1 MNLFE
6 LFVKIGV
13 DDQASNKIGNLSSKL
28 GNGLKTAA
36 KVGTAAIGVASAAIV
51 GLTKKSIES
60 YAEYEQLVGGAELMF
75 GKAYDT
81 VAKNAQDA
89 YKTVQMS
96 QNEYLQQVNGFATGL
111 KTALGG
117 NEQAA
122 ADLSHKII
130 QAEADIIAAT
140 GNSAENIQNAF
151 NGIMKSNFTMLDNLQ
166 IGITPTKEGF
176 QEVID
181 KVNEW
186 NTANGEATQYQMG
199 NLADMQSALVDYID
213 MVGMSGY
220 AQAEASKTIQGSLA
234 SMKGAWSNL
243 LTGMA
248 DDNANFGLLV
258 NNLVDSV
265 GTVAENILPRVQVAL
280 NGVGDLI
287 DKLFPV
293 IIEKVPSIIE
303 ETLPKLLTTG
313 AHMLTSIVDGLLSAV
328 PKLTDTSSGLIG
340 QILQIF
346 SDNFPEIMASGVML
360 VEKLLSG
367 IAENIDLIVNTIV
380 SVIETITET
389 LTDPWAM
396 EKILAAALNLI
407 VKLAYGLTEAIPQLV
422 DAVFNVIDSLI
433 VFLLDPE
440 NLAKIINAALN
451 IVIAL
456 AGGLIASIPRWLT
469 AVGQLIKKLIDNFKE
484 TDWGQVGKDLIA
496 NLLDGLKKAWES
508 IKTWFTNAWN
518 SLFGNKSVDISANV
532 SGGDVDGSHAGGL
545 DYVPFD
551 GYVAE
556 LHKGEQVLTAEEARD
571 YKRGG
576 KVVNVVQNIYSQAK
590 TAADLI
596 QEARYQQERAV
607 LFGV

>member
-1 MNLFE
+1 
-6 LFVKIGV
+6 
-13 DDQASNKIGNLSSKL
+13 
-28 GNGLKTAA
+28 
-36 KVGTAAIGVASAAIV
+36 
-51 GLTKKSIES
+51 
-60 YAEYEQLVGGAELMF
+60 
-75 GKAYDT
+75 
-81 VAKNAQDA
+81 
-89 YKTVQMS
+89 
-96 QNEYLQQVNGFATGL
+96 
-111 KTALGG
+111 
-117 NEQAA
+117 
-122 ADLSHKII
+122 
-130 QAEADIIAAT
+130 
-140 GNSAENIQNAF
+140 
-151 NGIMKSNFTMLDNLQ
+151 MLDNLKLGYGGTKAELERLIADAASYTDIQ
-166 IGITPTKEGF
+166 KEMGVTVDASSMSFDNIVNAIAVVQGKLGIAGA
-176 QEVID
+176 
-181 KVNEW
+181 
-186 NTANGEATQYQMG
+186 TA
-199 NLADMQSALVDYID
+199 
-213 MVGMSGY
+213 
-220 AQAEASKTIQGSLA
+220 AEAATTIEGSVN
-234 SMKGAWSNL
+234 SMKGAWQNL
-243 LTGMA
+243 ITGVA
-248 DDNANFGLLV
+248 DDNADFGLLV
-258 NNLVDSV
+258 NNFVDSV

-346 SDNFPEIMASGVML
+346 SDNFPEFMTSGVLL
-360 VEKLLSG
+360 VEKLISG

-396 EKILAAALNLI
+396 EKILAAALILI

-422 DAVFNVIDSLI
+422 DAVFNVVDSLY

-456 AGGLIASIPRWLT
+456 AGGLIAAIPRLLT
-469 AVGQLIKKLIDNFKE
+469 ANAQLIKKLIDNFKE

-532 SGGDVDGSHAGGL
+532 SGSGVDGSHAGGL

-590 TAADLI
+590 TAADLM
-596 QEARYQQERAV
+596 QEARYQQEKG
-607 LFGV
+607 LIFGV